1 MKRFWKISL
10 LTLCVLI
17 FLCSMVQA
25 QSEGTGAIV
34 GKVTSPDGE
43 ILPGVEVRLSSPD
56 LIGGDQATI
65 TNNSGRYRFVALP
78 RGIYSVEARLQGFT
92 PQKREDIRLSVQM
105 TLTVDFVLEVGAL
118 TESIEV
124 IGTAPTIDVKDSQT
138 ATTEMPK
145 EFLEKI
151 PSGRSMRSQLK
162 FAPGVFG
169 SSHPSVYGSSQSL
182 SNNFMIDGV
191 KINSPEAGEAEVS
204 LDFDSIEEMK
214 VMGIGAPAE
223 YGGFA
228 GAVVNTLT
236 KSGGNDLSALF
247 TFFMQ
252 HQSWHSA
259 NWGNNED
266 LIIKDWDA
274 EYGFHLNIGGPII
287 RDNLWYYISGKYE
300 RFKIHIEDFE
310 GPTEYGYEA
319 RVLGKLNWQIDQ
331 NNRFTGWFGYQKDPV
346 FNIEAGPLTA
356 PESVP
361 VDQRWQTYW
370 NASFLHVF
378 SDVTFLEA
386 KFGGYF
392 QRMNLELQSDNPAH
406 FDLATEE
413 LSGNFWEYWEGP
425 RERYQINT
433 SVSHHA
439 EEFIGGSHDFK
450 FGAEVEISP
459 LANRRGFPG
468 GKFYYDL
475 DGEPYIMAMYDGYA
489 AEPTTNRVSAFI
501 QDSWTIGDRLTIN
514 PGIRINH
521 VRGNLPDPLGAVYKP
536 KLGIAPRLGITF
548 DLFGDHSTALKAHYG
563 KYYHGIMGMF
573 YLHFQPQ
580 GTYAEYFWE
589 DGEWVLD
596 FEDVWE
602 DKYTVDPDLKMA
614 YMNQY
619 VVGFERELG
628 RDISIEAS
636 FIHRTNHDFMDR
648 VNITGE
654 WEPVQWTDPYFGKTY
669 TVYQRLNPGEN
680 QFYITNPKEGE
691 DYGAAFKDIVGF
703 TPTRKYT
710 GFEITFN
717 KRYSNRW
724 QLQASYVYGKAT
736 GSDDNAW
743 GEYAEN
749 RTSSL
754 GASTKYSNPNYQIN
768 AVGPLSHDPRH
779 MLKIMGSYNI
789 PVIDVNLGFYYS
801 YLDGTR
807 YNKNIMLDEE
817 IDPDAVSWSHAVY
830 IYADPKGTYKYKG
843 QHNLDLRLEKFFRIS
858 NKYRVGVLVD
868 IFNALNDDT
877 VTDVETAV
885 DPWSEFPFGYVWG
898 IRGPRQFRAGFRFE
912 F

>member
-1 MKRFWKISL
+1 MKKLGKIILFSVCML
-10 LTLCVLI
+10 AFMCSLI
-17 FLCSMVQA
+17 FS
-25 QSEGTGAIV
+25 QSQGTGAIV
-34 GKVTSPDGE
+34 GKVTSPEGE
-43 ILPGVEVRLSSPD
+43 ILPGVEIRLSSPN
-56 LIGGDQATI
+56 LIGGAQATI

-78 RGIYSVEARLQGFT
+78 RGTYSIEARLQGFT

-105 TLTVDFVLEVGAL
+105 TLSVDLMLEVGTLEEAI
-118 TESIEV
+118 TVVGI
-124 IGTAPTIDVKDSQT
+124 APTIDIKDSQT
-138 ATTEMPK
+138 ATTEMSK
-145 EFLEKI
+145 EFLEQI

-162 FAPGVFG
+162 FAPGVYG

-191 KINSPEAGEAEVS
+191 TITSPEAGEAEVS

-214 VMGIGAPAE
+214 VAGIGAPAE
-223 YGGFA
+223 YGGFT
-228 GAVVNTLT
+228 GAIVNVVT
-236 KSGGNDLSALF
+236 KSGGNELSALF

-266 LIIKDWDA
+266 LIRKDWDS

-287 RDNLWYYISGKYE
+287 QDKLWFYVSGKYE
-300 RFKIHIEDFE
+300 RFKLHIEDFE

-319 RVLGKLNWQIDQ
+319 RSLGKLNWQISPND
-331 NNRFTGWFGYQKDPV
+331 RFTGWFGYQKDPV

-392 QRMNLELQSDNPAH
+392 QRMNLELQSDNPTH
-406 FDLATEE
+406 FDLETEE

-425 RERYQINT
+425 RERYQINA

-439 EEFIGGSHDFK
+439 EEFLAGSHDFK
-450 FGAEVEISP
+450 FGVEFERSP

-468 GKFYYDL
+468 GRFYYDL

-489 AEPTTNRVSAFI
+489 AEPTTQRISAFV

-514 PGIRINH
+514 AGVRTNH

-536 KLGIAPRLGITF
+536 KLGIAPRIGLTF
-548 DLFGDHSTALKAHYG
+548 DVFGDHSTALKAHYG

-580 GTYAEYFWE
+580 GTYSEWFWE
-589 DGEWVLD
+589 DPDWVLD

-602 DKYTVDPDLKMA
+602 NKYTIDPDLKMA

-619 VVGFERELG
+619 VIGFERELG

-636 FIHRTNHDFMDR
+636 FIYRTNHDFMDR

-654 WEPVQWTDPYFGKTY
+654 WDPMQWTDPYFGNTY
-669 TVYQRLNPGEN
+669 TVYERLNPGDN
-680 QFYITNPKEGE
+680 SFYVTNPKAGE
-691 DYGAAFKDIVGF
+691 DYGAAFSDIVGF

-724 QLQASYVYGKAT
+724 QLQASYVYGKST
-736 GSDDNAW
+736 GSDDNTW

-768 AVGPLSHDPRH
+768 AVGPLDHDPRH

-789 PVIDVNLGFYYS
+789 PVIDVSLGFYYA

-807 YNKNIMLDEE
+807 YNKNIMLDED

-843 QHNLDLRLEKFFRIS
+843 QHNLDIRLEKFFQIS
-858 NKYRVGVLVD
+858 DKYRVGVLVD
-868 IFNALNDDT
+868 VFNALNDDT
-877 VTDVETAV
+877 VTDVESTV

-898 IRGPRQFRAGFRFE
+898 IRGPRQIRAGFRFE